1 MNISNKK
8 STPLLVLALLAFSAY
23 FYHSTISLFPAFM
36 HSWTQSDRYAL
47 TLGFMNNGFDFF
59 HPQTYNRMVS
69 EGITRVD
76 FPINDYLVACIMKLL
91 GTTSFVVF
99 RVYTLVLSMVG
110 LVYLYLLSKK
120 ITQSEIKSVMMVFFV
135 FLSPI
140 YLYYQDGFIP
150 SLPALSFS
158 FIAYYYWFAYRDN
171 KLKLHFIISILFFVL
186 AALVRMPFVIL
197 LLVTILLQCIDY
209 LKHKRINW
217 YEVLVGA
224 VGITLFALFFV
235 HNLHLYRM
243 YGSIF
248 LDHLMPPKSIDEL
261 MEILGEMCSH
271 WLFHY
276 FSIGHYVLLLLL
288 LSVSVYG
295 WMQKKLKP
303 IDAKQWMLLFF
314 FLFSGA
320 ICYFLLMARQ
330 YYAHDYYF
338 LDSFFVPIVLV
349 VLYGLRNISIET
361 LKAETSAAIVGLVLI
376 GAMTYGATKTQSE
389 RYATGPWDRTEITRQ
404 NFIGTDAFLDKM
416 GISKDAKILVIDA
429 YTYNVPLILM
439 KRNGYTVLKTSYK
452 EMSTSMFWC
461 DWDYV
466 AIQDNYLVSDVIKNY
481 PFITSLLER
490 VGGTGKVSFYKRS
503 KKTIKKSLKDF
514 LAISSENTLFTTN
527 ISFDEPLFDT
537 IHVKGCDH
545 ITSINSFSVPNAG
558 LLDST
563 IEYGSTLVIKAKELK
578 NIANLKVLING
589 AVWSNQQFK
598 EVQIVASVTNP
609 KTTVFY
615 QNFQLSDYVKPIQTW
630 QHIEFQFVLPAF
642 QTADDELKI
651 YLWNPKKVLAN
662 YDDWEV
668 VIYK

>member
-8 STPLLVLALLAFSAY
+8 STLLLVLALFAFAAY

-47 TLGFMNNGFDFF
+47 ALGFINNGFDFF
-59 HPQTYNRMVS
+59 HPQTYNWMVS

-76 FPINDYLVACIMKLL
+76 FPINDYLVACAMKLF
-91 GTTSFVVF
+91 GTNSFTVF
-99 RVYTLVLSMVG
+99 RMYTLTVSIVG
-110 LVYLYLLSKK
+110 LVYLYLLAKK
-120 ITQSEIKSVMMVFFV
+120 ITSSEIKSVMMVFFV

-140 YLYYQDGFIP
+140 YVYYQDGFIP
-150 SLPALSFS
+150 TIPAISFS
-158 FIAYYYWFAYRDN
+158 FIAYYYLCCYHLNINKKDFA
-171 KLKLHFIISILFFVL
+171 LSILFFTL
-186 AALVRMPFVIL
+186 AALVRMPFIIL
-197 LLVTILLQCIDY
+197 LLVTVVQFCWKYLLQ
-209 LKHKRINW
+209 KKINIF
-217 YEVLVGA
+217 ETIVLIS
-224 VGITLFALFFV
+224 GIGIFV
-235 HNLHLYRM
+235 SYNFYNIHLGRM
-243 YGSIF
+243 YGTSY
-248 LDHLMPPKSIDEL
+248 LDHIMPPKNMAEL
-261 MEILGEMCSH
+261 MSIISEMFNH

-288 LSVSVYG
+288 FSVSVYG
-295 WMQKKLKP
+295 WKRKKSKPTDAMQWKFH
-303 IDAKQWMLLFF
+303 FF
-314 FLFSGA
+314 LLFSGA
-320 ICYFLLMARQ
+320 FCYFLLMAQQ
-330 YYAHDYYF
+330 YFAHDYYF

-349 VLYGLRNISIET
+349 ALYSMRFIAIET
-361 LKAETSAAIVGLVLI
+361 PKAQTTYAIVGLVLI
-376 GAMTYGATKTQSE
+376 GAMTYGATKTQTE

-404 NFIGTDAFLDKM
+404 NFIGTEAFLDKM
-416 GISKDAKILVIDA
+416 GISKEAKILVIDA
-429 YTYNVPLILM
+429 YTTNVPLILM

-481 PFITSLLER
+481 PFITSLLDR

-527 ISFDEPLFDT
+527 INFDEPLFDT

-545 ITSINSFSVPNAG
+545 ITTVNPFSVPNAG

-563 IEYGSTLVIKAKELK
+563 IEYGTTLVIKAKELK

-589 AVWSNQQFK
+589 AVWSNQEFK

-642 QTADDELKI
+642 QTKDDELKI
-651 YLWNPKKVLAN
+651 YLWNPKKVLAC

-668 VIYK
+668 IIYK